1 MKNRKTMQN
10 EKIQKNKEK
19 GENNYAFID
28 GANLYKGVSD
38 LGWKLDYARLRVWLT
53 EKYNVK
59 MAYIFIGLIP
69 SYKDLYKYLQES
81 GFILV
86 YKEVIYDNN
95 GKPKGN
101 CDADLVLQTVI
112 DTYEKKFDR
121 AVVVS
126 SDGDYAGLV
135 KFLLNRNK
143 LKTVLSPHTKDTCSI
158 LLKRTE
164 AKISY
169 INDQRFL
176 LEIREKEK
184 APDGDKTP

>member
-1 MKNRKTMQN
+1 MG
-10 EKIQKNKEK
+10 KEK
-19 GENNYAFID
+19 NNYAYID
-28 GANLYKGVSD
+28 GANLHKGVSD
-38 LGWKLDYARLRVWLT
+38 LGWKLDYARFRIWLT
-53 EKYNVK
+53 EKYNIE

-86 YKEVIYDNN
+86 YKEVVYDNN

-101 CDADLVLQTVI
+101 CDADLVLQIVI

-126 SDGDYAGLV
+126 SDGDYASLV
-135 KFLLNRNK
+135 NFLK
-143 LKTVLSPHTKDTCSI
+143 SKQKIKVILSPANKNKCSI
-158 LLKRTE
+158 LLKRTNV
-164 AKISY
+164 AISY
-169 INDQRFL
+169 LSEQQSI
-176 LEIREKEK
+176 LETQKEK